1 MEDLRATTSRSQQQP
16 LLAFCAPHARPQPT
30 YYAPSPF
37 SGAPPLLGVWGS
49 PQTWSSTSTGSS
61 SGDGFSPP
69 PTSDE
74 GAAHAGNEWDLLSEL
89 LMEDPSPSAFPS
101 AHQNA
106 ALATQPPPQTAYV
119 SSPAASVADSSQNA
133 NSPSAAAPSDLANIS
148 PSQRARV
155 SAASATKRVRSSPVG
170 RSAPSST
177 TSRRAGGVGRGRGR
191 KAATPAVKTE
201 PLSLEEQKKLRRRSQ
216 IASSVQRHREKKK
229 GVVSGLQSD
238 LAQLTAQLATL
249 RAERRSQ
256 LADDDQLVAYEEE
269 AMTQRRKRKQA
280 EQTNQRLKQA
290 LFQQTAFLGGM
301 RALMGG
307 GGLPCTREL
316 EFHDWVHSYTALA
329 SRDALA
335 RRKEYVAHFSRSKMQ
350 LATKLVLK
358 ETEAETARLVATG
371 QRYYSHVRLL
381 HDGTREFHE
390 LDMHED
396 SLVKREL
403 FRSGHESVGEQTPDA
418 GDGRVIKQ
426 FASVFLF
433 RETAECTMERLLDVA
448 FASAKLVG
456 VYWPAAGYESRT
468 LDEVEVQEEEEQSR
482 VYFTDLAASMEVVD
496 AAPSSDE
503 ITVEARVLCR
513 EQRGR
518 DHGAI
523 LWDYVDSDALHPLPT
538 GQSSKVI
545 RRNCCGGVVIRR
557 EPGTGLLSMR
567 SVSVKAFAPLAKSQS
582 EPRETAPDSEE
593 AQRAVARRIGLQ
605 ATECERLKERCTRYV
620 YDAIADSFAAVSL

>member
-1 MEDLRATTSRSQQQP
+1 MEDLRATPSRSQQQP
-16 LLAFCAPHARPQPT
+16 VLAFCAPHARPQPT

-37 SGAPPLLGVWGS
+37 PAAPPPLGVWGS

-89 LMEDPSPSAFPS
+89 LMEDPSPSDFPS
-101 AHQNA
+101 AHQSA
-106 ALATQPPPQTAYV
+106 AMATQPPLQTAYV
-119 SSPAASVADSSQNA
+119 SSPAASAADSSSQNA

-155 SAASATKRVRSSPVG
+155 SAASATKRVRSSPATN
-170 RSAPSST
+170 RSAASST
-177 TSRRAGGVGRGRGR
+177 VSRRTSGVGRGRGR

-238 LAQLTAQLATL
+238 LAQLTAQLTML

-381 HDGTREFHE
+381 HDGTQEFHE
-390 LDMHED
+390 LDLHED

-403 FRSGHESVGEQTPDA
+403 FRCANVNTSEQTLDA

-426 FASVFLF
+426 FSSVFLF
-433 RETAECTMERLLDVA
+433 QETAECTMERLLDVA

-557 EPGTGLLSMR
+557 EPDTGLLSMR
-567 SVSVKAFAPLAKSQS
+567 SVSVKAFAPLAKSLS
-582 EPRETAPDSEE
+582 EPTPDAEE

-620 YDAIADSFAAVSL
+620 YDAIADSFAAVTL